1 MAKQQFQEKLAGI
14 LAQSRRNGNVISKE
28 ETEKF
33 FEDEG
38 LSKEQMELVFDYLL
52 SQKVLVKGYVKTG
65 GSIHVTGS
73 AETEGKFSEEEQDF
87 LRHYEKELQE
97 MPSGTPVAYYLPR
110 VLALAKKLHDGRVF
124 LGDLVQEG
132 SVGLMMALEKE
143 NSSEEEILRTVREL
157 MQMYLENQG
166 EMKTRDQRLADQ
178 VNELDVQIKRLTE
191 EMGRKITVEELA
203 EFTGRTEEEVTD
215 ILKLAGEEVKEE
227 E

>member
-1 MAKQQFQEKLAGI
+1 
-14 LAQSRRNGNVISKE
+14 
-28 ETEKF
+28 
-33 FEDEG
+33 
-38 LSKEQMELVFDYLL
+38 
-52 SQKVLVKGYVKTG
+52 
-65 GSIHVTGS
+65 
-73 AETEGKFSEEEQDF
+73 
-87 LRHYEKELQE
+87 

-203 EFTGRTEEEVTD
+203 EFTGRTEEEGTD

-227 E
+227 

>member
-1 MAKQQFQEKLAGI
+1 
-14 LAQSRRNGNVISKE
+14 
-28 ETEKF
+28 
-33 FEDEG
+33 
-38 LSKEQMELVFDYLL
+38 
-52 SQKVLVKGYVKTG
+52 
-65 GSIHVTGS
+65 
-73 AETEGKFSEEEQDF
+73 
-87 LRHYEKELQE
+87 